1 VRGSRR
7 AGVAATSVSYVST
20 LVFLIPVYILI
31 NLAIRPSD
39 DLTPALIPS
48 SRPTLENFVT
58 AWTGSGLPG
67 AILTSLLVTVLS
79 TLSVLII
86 GTMAAYPLA
95 RSTSRLSNAT
105 FYVFLIGLLLPFQLA
120 LLPLYAQMRD
130 LHLLGTIWSL
140 VIFYSGMQLPFT
152 IFLITTFLRT
162 AVPIEYEEAGR
173 IDGCS
178 NVGVFWYVV
187 VPLLRP
193 VLGTAVILIGVGI
206 WNDFFTPLLYLAG
219 GDQKTIPVALYQFVG
234 QYATNWPIIF
244 ASLIISMIPIL
255 IIYLVFQRYVIQ
267 GFAGGLKG

>member
-1 VRGSRR
+1 MNGSRR
-7 AGVAATSVSYVST
+7 GRIAATGASYLST
-20 LVFLIPVYILI
+20 LVFLIPVYILF
-31 NLAIRPSD
+31 NLAIRPPG

-48 SRPTLENFVT
+48 SNPTLDNFVS
-58 AWTGSGLPG
+58 AWTDSGLPG
-67 AILTSLLVTVLS
+67 AIVTSILVTVLS
-79 TLSVLII
+79 TLSVLTL

-95 RSTSRLSNAT
+95 RSTSRLSGAT

-162 AVPIEYEEAGR
+162 AVPLEYEEAGR

-178 NVGVFWYVV
+178 NVRVFWHIV

-193 VLGTAVILIGVGI
+193 VLGTAVILNGVGI
-206 WNDFFTPLLYLAG
+206 
-219 GDQKTIPVALYQFVG
+219 
-234 QYATNWPIIF
+234 
-244 ASLIISMIPIL
+244 
-255 IIYLVFQRYVIQ
+255 
-267 GFAGGLKG
+267 